1 MRLKQ
6 GVSAKASMW
15 FLWILT
21 ENKGGQSR
29 VLSAEA
35 GNKISRAGSA
45 PRWRGCNLEVT
56 CNAKAEM
63 RVAQQESGITA
74 RDGPTPFRTPQVT
87 LLSPHPLRKVYLLW
101 WETWITGFFFFFFF
115 DFWNYLLDSV
125 LCPLSSSKCNQSG
138 WKRTGNGKAQLHD
151 QKLSR
156 KNMEDS
162 QCHIKEK
169 ERLKKKDYCPQN
181 TF

>member
-1 MRLKQ
+1 MDSAIIEGLSTWLRLFSRFPPQKKKSSCSCGSAAMRLKQ

-21 ENKGGQSR
+21 ENKGGQSQ

-101 WETWITGFFFFFFF
+101 WETWITGFFFFFFWF
-115 DFWNYLLDSV
+115 LK
-125 LCPLSSSKCNQSG
+125 LSS
-138 WKRTGNGKAQLHD
+138 R
-151 QKLSR
+151 LSLVPV
-156 KNMEDS
+156 
-162 QCHIKEK
+162 I
-169 ERLKKKDYCPQN
+169 
-181 TF
+181 FF